1 MLAILTRPF
10 GAGPNQI
17 YGSSLNQL
25 HYLLDLY
32 FPPEWL
38 KAALVLALLSTWVLV
53 GLYAYLN
60 RYTRRPYFAM
70 WTAGWL
76 FYALWLTSS
85 ISFLDL
91 DNPPQWEWVKLSCI
105 GICAIFLFWGAL
117 NFRGSHRGQREMAL
131 TVVMMLLWSYV
142 ARNSFESK
150 FWLAMP
156 LFSILSLSSFLT
168 AACFFSQRL
177 SNRYIGASMLGLG
190 FVIWGIQMAFQPAFE
205 IDDAMRPTGFVV
217 ISITQLLIAVG
228 MIVLMLEEVRGE
240 TTSLRD
246 QLKADARLTRRLQKE
261 IEFTEDKYEHLFE
274 NANDGIFVVDPRSL
288 QILEVNRAAQALSG
302 YSRDELLQLR
312 FVNLCP
318 FLREKEREIGENP
331 EALSKIFTSY
341 GNVPLTR
348 KDNNMLLTEGAA
360 SMMATP
366 KGITVQVFL
375 REVTERRRLE
385 QQLRQAEKLSALG
398 QLISGVAHELNNPLA
413 VISGY
418 AQLLSMRPTADEKIR
433 SDLLKIQRESERAS
447 KIVQNFLTFARK
459 HPMEKSNV
467 NLNELVDISLDLL
480 DYDLRAS
487 GVKLVKELQVP
498 LPPVF
503 GDPNQL
509 EQVLL
514 NLINNA
520 VHAMEGSRREKIL
533 KIRTEA
539 SEPFVRL
546 MVLDHG
552 HGIPQAIIEKI
563 FDPFF
568 TTKEVGAGTGL
579 GLSISYSIIK
589 EHSASIYAANHGEG
603 GAIFTL
609 EFPISHAKP
618 GERKGDQPSP
628 MRKSGVIPPAR
639 VFEVLVVDD
648 EVAILDVFSEL
659 LADKFCRV
667 HGATNGIQAMKLIER
682 QDFDLIV
689 SDLKMPGMDGRRLY
703 DWVTETKPVLA
714 PRFIFVTG
722 DTNSPRT
729 LEFLQQS
736 GNRWLTKPFNFREV
750 GALFKD
756 HFQRFT
762 KEQARESAPPPA
774 PPKTPPA
781 APLS

>member
-1 MLAILTRPF
+1 VSALAILTRPF
-10 GAGPNQI
+10 GAGPNQV
-17 YGSSLNQL
+17 YGSTLNQI
-25 HYLLDLY
+25 HYFLDLY

-85 ISFLDL
+85 ISFLEV

-117 NFRGSHRGQREMAL
+117 NFRGTHRGQREMAL

-156 LFSILSLSSFLT
+156 LFSILSLSSFLM
-168 AACFFSQRL
+168 AGCFFSQRL
-177 SNRYIGASMLGLG
+177 SNRYIGASLLGLG
-190 FVIWGIQMAFQPAFE
+190 FVIWGLQMAFQPAFE
-205 IDDAMRPTGFVV
+205 ADDAMRPTGFVV
-217 ISITQLLIAVG
+217 VSITQLLIAVG

-261 IEFTEDKYEHLFE
+261 IEFTENKYEHLFE

-318 FLREKEREIGENP
+318 FLREKEREIGESP
-331 EALSKIFTSY
+331 EALSRIFSAY

-360 SMMATP
+360 SVMTTP
-366 KGITVQVFL
+366 KGTTVQVFL

-418 AQLLSMRPTADEKIR
+418 AQLLSMRPAADEKIR
-433 SDLLKIQRESERAS
+433 NDLLKIQRESERAS

-459 HPMEKSNV
+459 HPMEKLNV
-467 NLNELVDISLDLL
+467 NLNQLVDVSLELL

-487 GVKLVKELQVP
+487 GVRLVKDLRVP

-520 VHAMEGSRREKIL
+520 VQAMEGSRREKVL

-539 SEPFVRL
+539 TETFVRL
-546 MVLDHG
+546 AVLDHG
-552 HGIPQAIIEKI
+552 HGIPQAILEKI

-568 TTKEVGAGTGL
+568 TTKEAGAGTGL
-579 GLSISYSIIK
+579 GLSISYSIVK
-589 EHSASIYAANHGEG
+589 EHSGNIYAANHGEG
-603 GAIFTL
+603 GAVFTL
-609 EFPISHAKP
+609 EFPISHVKP
-618 GERKGDQPSP
+618 EGRKEGVSP
-628 MRKSGVIPPAR
+628 MRKSGVIPPTR

-659 LADKFCRV
+659 LADKSCRV
-667 HGATNGIQAMKLIER
+667 HGATNGLQAQKMIER
-682 QDFDLIV
+682 QDFDLII

-703 DWVTETKPVLA
+703 DWVSETKPALA
-714 PRFIFVTG
+714 PCFIFVTG

-729 LEFLQQS
+729 LEFLQQT

-750 GALFKD
+750 ESIFKE
-756 HFQRFT
+756 HFRRFAA
-762 KEQARESAPPPA
+762 EQAREGAPAKPA
-774 PPKTPPA
+774 PAEPR
-781 APLS
+781 S